1 MMFKNVYTMVFFVRT
16 PRRINFQSEDGC
28 NNSLWKV
35 GNNVPICTVSHS
47 WRLLSKFLW
56 LQKPQIPFN
65 DYNEQVLPPLKTRTE
80 METIKLGTCSCI
92 FNQMWPNSSGVISW
106 NRKQIENL
114 FFFFRFIEGEG
125 NKRAASCMGLLTSP
139 VRLFSE
145 CWRIFVFGGPLS
157 QISTW
162 RPHVLTMF
170 SWLSLD
176 PW

>member
-65 DYNEQVLPPLKTRTE
+65 DYNEQVLPPNKDGNGNYKT
-80 METIKLGTCSCI
+80 
-92 FNQMWPNSSGVISW
+92 WY
-106 NRKQIENL
+106 
-114 FFFFRFIEGEG
+114 
-125 NKRAASCMGLLTSP
+125 
-139 VRLFSE
+139 
-145 CWRIFVFGGPLS
+145 
-157 QISTW
+157 
-162 RPHVLTMF
+162 MF
-170 SWLSLD
+170 LYFQSNVA
-176 PW
+176 